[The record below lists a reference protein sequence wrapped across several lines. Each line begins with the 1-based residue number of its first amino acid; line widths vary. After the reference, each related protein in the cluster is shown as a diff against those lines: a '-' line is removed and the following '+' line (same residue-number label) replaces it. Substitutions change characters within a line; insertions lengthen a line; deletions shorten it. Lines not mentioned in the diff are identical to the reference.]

1 MGLCYLPSNMELYSV
16 KINKAALDAITENP
30 NLKLVEEHSFN
41 RKIAGRFLYVNA
53 EKLTENPNFFS

>member
-1 MGLCYLPSNMELYSV
+1 MELYSV